1 MGEFPEAEG
10 EAAPDAA
17 MVSDSA
23 GVGMALDRAR
33 RRRGGKAVDAAAD
46 RFLAAQEAL
55 ISDQRHHLHEQ
66 LKQMRLKHFSERLKV
81 TMQLM
86 TIGLGVLAVATLAW
100 MAFDASRADGVVIK
114 PFTVA
119 PDLARRGVTGE
130 VVASQ
135 LLDKLTE
142 ITDRSQ
148 SSAALGKFGTGFGQS
163 LSLQIPETGV
173 SLGEVDR
180 WLRDRLGHEQTLTG
194 EAVVNPDGTVTLSA
208 RLDAKALPP
217 QTGSA
222 VDLPALIQRTA
233 EALYR
238 REQPLTYVQYLN
250 RIPERQAETA
260 ELSRELTDS
269 RDPVMRAYGYGGLG
283 IAAVRRGD
291 LAEAIRNYRRA
302 DAENAGLS
310 WPLSN
315 LAATVDALG
324 HGEDELRLYRT
335 ALALTPHDP
344 AYTPQAAREA
354 QLREEGQIAY
364 ILHDHASELAK
375 RLAISKGENLGY
387 AGTRAS
393 LQASVAA
400 DRADAH
406 DGLRAEADATAFE
419 PHHPADVFLKADWL
433 ARIAYSRRDWAT
445 FLSRVDMEAK
455 LAPQVVQI
463 PLGKSIRAGAM
474 SQAGHIPE
482 AAELIAETPLDC
494 QPCVVVRGSVANA
507 AGRHAESDHWFAEA
521 SRMAPSIPNGPLAWG
536 EALMVRGDP
545 ARAAV
550 QFREALR
557 RSPRAEEAMVGL
569 GEALLAQG
577 DAAGAV
583 QQFVAADKLTPLWG
597 RLHLKLGQAL
607 AKQGRAADARAQFA
621 TAARLDLT
629 AAERAELAQVSHG

>member
-1 MGEFPEAEG
+1 MAELFEPGE
-10 EAAPDAA
+10 PDADA
-17 MVSDSA
+17 QTPLDSSA
-23 GVGMALDRAR
+23 AVTVALERAR
-33 RRRGGKAVDAAAD
+33 RRRGAAGDAAEQRLLTAH
-46 RFLAAQEAL
+46 EAL

-81 TMQLM
+81 TLQLM
-86 TIGLGVLAVATLAW
+86 TIGLGVAVVAAVAW
-100 MAFDASRADGVVIK
+100 MAFDASGADGVVIK

-119 PDLARRGVTGE
+119 PDLGRRGVTGE

-135 LLDKLTE
+135 LLDKLTD

-208 RLDAKALPP
+208 RLGAKALPP
-217 QTGSA
+217 QTGPA
-222 VDLPALIQRTA
+222 ADLPALIQRTA

-250 RIPERQAETA
+250 RIPGREDETEA
-260 ELSRELTDS
+260 LSRELTDS
-269 RDPVMRAYGYGGLG
+269 RDPVMRAYGYGGLA
-283 IAAVRRGD
+283 IAAVRHGD
-291 LAEAIRNYRRA
+291 VAEAIRSDRRA

-310 WPLSN
+310 WPVSN
-315 LAATVDALG
+315 LASSVDALG
-324 HGEDELRLYRT
+324 HMEEELRLFRR

-344 AYTPQAAREA
+344 AYTPQAAGEA
-354 QLREEGQIAY
+354 QLREEGLIAY
-364 ILHDHASELAK
+364 VLRDHATELAK
-375 RLAISKGENLGY
+375 RLAVSKGENLGY
-387 AGTRAS
+387 TGTRAS

-406 DGLRAEADATAFE
+406 DGLRAEADAMAFE
-419 PHHPADVFLKADWL
+419 PHHPADAFLKADWL
-433 ARIAYSRRDWAT
+433 QRIAYSRGDWAT
-445 FLSRVDMEAK
+445 FLNRLEAEEK
-455 LAPQVVQI
+455 LVPGVAQI
-463 PLGKSIRAGAM
+463 PLAKSFRAWAM
-474 SQAGHIPE
+474 SQAGQVPQ
-482 AAELIAETPLDC
+482 AAELIGATPLDC
-494 QPCVVVRGSVANA
+494 QPCVVARGVVANA
-507 AGRHAESDHWFAEA
+507 AGRYAEADHWFAEGA
-521 SRMAPSIPNGPLAWG
+521 RMAPSIPNSPLAWG
-536 EALMVRGDP
+536 KALMMRGDP
-545 ARAAV
+545 ARAAA

-583 QQFVAADKLTPLWG
+583 QQFAAADKLTPLWG
-597 RLHLKLGQAL
+597 RLHLKWGQAL
-607 AKQGRAADARAQFA
+607 ARQGKTQEARAQFA
-621 TAARLDLT
+621 LAAGLDLT
-629 AAERAELAQVSHG
+629 QAERAELAALKV